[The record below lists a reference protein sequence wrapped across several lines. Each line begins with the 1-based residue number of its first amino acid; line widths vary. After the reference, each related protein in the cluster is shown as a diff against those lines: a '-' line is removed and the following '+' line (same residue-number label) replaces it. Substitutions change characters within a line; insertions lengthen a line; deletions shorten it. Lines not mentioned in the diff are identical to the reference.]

1 MIQNEGEEIDDSE
14 EYEEEAIDPIR
25 EELNRLDH
33 KQLIESY
40 EKESMI
46 AFKRIRN
53 PNNSPNCSVVHK
65 YTKRST
71 NRPHITSS

>member
-1 MIQNEGEEIDDSE
+1 MISNEGEEFEDSE

-33 KQLIESY
+33 KLLIRSY

-53 PNNSPNCSVVHK
+53 QNNSPNCSVVHQ
-65 YTKRST
+65 YTKRSK
-71 NRPHITSS
+71 N